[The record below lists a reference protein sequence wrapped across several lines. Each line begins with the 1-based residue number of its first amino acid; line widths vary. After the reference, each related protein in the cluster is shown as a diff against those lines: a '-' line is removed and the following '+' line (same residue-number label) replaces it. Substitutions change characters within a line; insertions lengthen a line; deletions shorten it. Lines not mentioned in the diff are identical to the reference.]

1 MSRRTNQLT
10 PPHKKKKNP
19 QKAQQQQRQIKKTPN
34 LRKLGKK
41 AITIVML
48 FTSRQVNR
56 EGHI

>member
-1 MSRRTNQLT
+1 MSRRTNQ
-10 PPHKKKKNP
+10 KKNNN
-19 QKAQQQQRQIKKTPN
+19 KKNKTKQN
-34 LRKLGKK
+34 KQTNKLKNQPSQAREK